1 MSIVVKYLHNLVDYW
16 QYKIFAGL
24 IASIFSESFFKLISI
39 FVLLEILDIFSRWIC
54 ESKKCWQALYPNTKV
69 GITKYIGFMLQAR
82 KWHFIQSDKLRSGSD
97 KLLIYLLLIL
107 TSTLVDTALTI
118 GNAKV
123 FTFTALI
130 VGFLSTTEGL
140 SIIENISEIAE
151 YDVIDKIKN
160 KLKSKVN
167 SDAIS
172 K

>member
-1 MSIVVKYLHNLVDYW
+1 MAVQDFSGGNSICISD
-16 QYKIFAGL
+16 
-24 IASIFSESFFKLISI
+24 SFFKLISI
-39 FVLLEILDIFSRWIC
+39 FVLLEILDILTRWIC
-54 ESKKCWQALYPNTKV
+54 ESKKCWKALYPQSKA
-69 GITKYIGFMLQAR
+69 GIIKYISFMLQAR

-123 FTFTALI
+123 FTFTALV

-151 YDVIDKIKN
+151 YDVIEKIKN
-160 KLKSKVN
+160 SIKSKVN
-167 SDAIS
+167 NNAIS

>member
-1 MSIVVKYLHNLVDYW
+1 
-16 QYKIFAGL
+16 
-24 IASIFSESFFKLISI
+24 
-39 FVLLEILDIFSRWIC
+39 
-54 ESKKCWQALYPNTKV
+54 
-69 GITKYIGFMLQAR
+69 MLQAR

-151 YDVIDKIKN
+151 YDVIEKIKN
-160 KLKSKVN
+160 AIKSKVN
-167 SDAIS
+167 SDAIG